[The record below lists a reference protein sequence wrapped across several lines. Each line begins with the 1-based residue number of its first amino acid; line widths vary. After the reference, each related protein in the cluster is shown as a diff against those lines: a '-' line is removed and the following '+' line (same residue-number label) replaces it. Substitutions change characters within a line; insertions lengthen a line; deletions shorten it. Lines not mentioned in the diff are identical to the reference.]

1 MHYVIRMHSRLM
13 LVLVLRLMDS
23 FHRDLSSQAQ
33 AMERHSVPTTATVT
47 PRRPWQSFY
56 RISLS
61 YAAPSVALFAL
72 TAALQLLR
80 SIVQTLILTYNTG
93 FNRELGVQGVN

>member
-23 FHRDLSSQAQ
+23 FHRELSSQAQ
-33 AMERHSVPTTATVT
+33 AMERHSVPTTATAT
-47 PRRPWQSFY
+47 PRHV
-56 RISLS
+56 
-61 YAAPSVALFAL
+61 AAFLIVLVFRMQQLVALHVFAL

-93 FNRELGVQGVN
+93 FNRD